1 MGASYDAN
9 NHQLGMTYDANGNQ
23 LWDSGQHATAYGW
36 NVENKL
42 ATQTSQGWPP
52 AVTWYSYDP
61 FGRRVMKDVN
71 PDPYGYE
78 GGGFTGGTWQMY
90 FYGITGQKL
99 VTMTCGYSTDGNETP
114 GCSPSSSNLYFGSR
128 LIEANYELVATD
140 RLGSVRA
147 SSGGNAYTQMSY
159 FPYGEERTVTAD
171 GVDKFGTYF
180 RDGPGQDYAQQRYY
194 NNGTGRF
201 WSVDPGGIATADPS
215 TPTSLNRYAYVN
227 GDPVNFFDR
236 YGQIVQAPSAVD
248 CINDPDYCEAYDWG
262 CYGGLDLF
270 ASSGCD
276 MGGGPITIIPPPPP
290 PPDCNTITN
299 LAGFA
304 GLTYANA
311 SEIWSD
317 GGLSGYKD
325 DGTAAAIAAIAAV
338 TWQGESSFSLAPKN
352 NGNYL
357 NEKLASTDYGPF
369 QINNGYYPNAGSA
382 VFGTAG
388 AGQKF
393 RW

>member
-1 MGASYDAN
+1 MTQAPAPALGVSYDAN
-9 NHQLGMTYDANGNQ
+9 NHQLGLTYDANGNQ
-23 LWDSGQHATAYGW
+23 LADAQGATYYWW
-36 NVENKL
+36 NVENRL
-42 ATQTSQGWPP
+42 ATAWEWGGLQAQ
-52 AVTWYSYDP
+52 TWYSYDP
-61 FGRRVMKDVN
+61 WGKRVMKDVN
-71 PDPYGYE
+71 ADPGDNGYA
-78 GGGFTGGTWQMY
+78 GGAWEFY
-90 FYGITGQKL
+90 FYSITGQKL
-99 VTMTCGYSTDGNETP
+99 MTLNCSTTNCWLGGYNVH
-114 GCSPSSSNLYFGSR
+114 FGGK
-128 LIEANYELVATD
+128 LVASQYRYPVVTD
-140 RLGSVRA
+140 RLGSVRY
-147 SSGGNAYTQMSY
+147 SGGVSRSY
-159 FPYGEERTVTAD
+159 FPYGEERTVTSD
-171 GVDKFGTYF
+171 DTEKFGTYL
-180 RDGPGQDYAQQRYY
+180 RDGPGQDYAEQRYY